1 MSSPMKFIDLDQQ
14 YQMIKASVDARMQ
27 AVFAHGQYIM
37 GPEVFELEQRLAEFV
52 GVKHCVTVSSGTVA
66 LQLALM
72 ALEIGPGDEIITT
85 PFSFFATAETIIL
98 LGAVPI
104 FVDIDPKTYNINPAL
119 IEAAI
124 TPRTKAIMPVSLY
137 GQCAEF
143 TAVNEIAKRHRLS
156 VIEDGAQSFGGSYH
170 GQMSCGLSTIGC
182 TSFFP
187 SKPLGCYGDGGAC
200 FTNDDKL
207 AQSMRL
213 IRNHGQ
219 EKRYYHTVI
228 GVNARFDTLQA
239 AILLAKLDVF
249 SQELEKRQVVAD
261 WYRKSINGQFD
272 VPYIAPGNVSAYA
285 QYSIQVEGR
294 DAVQAALQAKGIP
307 TAIHYPQPLYQ
318 QPAIRPYLQQ
328 KNIHCP
334 ETEAVASRVISL
346 PFHPY
351 LTQASVATIC
361 RELLNL
367 TGESSADVLERYSM
381 G

>member
-1 MSSPMKFIDLDQQ
+1 
-14 YQMIKASVDARMQ
+14 
-27 AVFAHGQYIM
+27 
-37 GPEVFELEQRLAEFV
+37 
-52 GVKHCVTVSSGTVA
+52 
-66 LQLALM
+66 M
-72 ALEIGPGDEIITT
+72 ALEIGPGDEVITT
-85 PFSFFATAETIIL
+85 PFSFFATAETMIL

-124 TPRTKAIMPVSLY
+124 TPRTKAILPVSLY
-137 GQCAEF
+137 GQCADF
-143 TAVNEIAKRHRLS
+143 TAINAIAERHGLP
-156 VIEDGAQSFGGSYH
+156 VIEDGAQSFGGSYQ
-170 GQMSCGLSTIGC
+170 GRMSCGLSTIGC

-207 AQSMRL
+207 AQTMSM

-219 EKRYYHTVI
+219 EKRYYHTMI

-249 SQELEKRQVVAD
+249 AEELKKRQIVAD
-261 WYRKSINGQFD
+261 WYASYLNGQISI
-272 VPYIAPGNVSAYA
+272 PYIAPGNFSAYA
-285 QYSIQVEGR
+285 QYSIQVEQR
-294 DAVQAALQAKGIP
+294 DAVQLALQTKGIP
-307 TAIHYPQPLYQ
+307 TAVHYPQAIYQ

-328 KNIHCP
+328 ENIYCP
-334 ETEAVASRVISL
+334 ETEAAASRVISL

-351 LTQASVATIC
+351 LTKQSVEMIC
-361 RELLNL
+361 RQLLNVV
-367 TGESSADVLERYSM
+367 GESSLDVVERYSL